1 MKTNVEKVLERDHK
15 LSDLGE
21 TADSLQQGASHFEQ
35 QTSKLKR
42 KYYLENMKVAK
53 KLFANLKANFEQI
66 TFNFQMTIILC
77 IIGFI
82 IVTFISCKL
91 LINSTIHFTN
101 LLFFRANI
109 WLKTSREDQLLRPQ
123 TLRLPSRNF

>member
-42 KYYLENMKVAK
+42 KYYLENMKVHK
-53 KLFANLKANFEQI
+53 TCSMKLFANLKANFVFS
-66 TFNFQMTIILC
+66 TF
-77 IIGFI
+77 
-82 IVTFISCKL
+82 
-91 LINSTIHFTN
+91 
-101 LLFFRANI
+101 R
-109 WLKTSREDQLLRPQ
+109 
-123 TLRLPSRNF
+123 